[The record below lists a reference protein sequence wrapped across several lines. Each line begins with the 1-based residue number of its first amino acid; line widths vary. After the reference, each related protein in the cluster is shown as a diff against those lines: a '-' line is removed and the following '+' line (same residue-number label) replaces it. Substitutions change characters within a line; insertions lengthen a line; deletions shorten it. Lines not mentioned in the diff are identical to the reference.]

1 VSAWAISAPHPQGD
15 STLAHVTAPDRAAAI
30 AVGQEVKT
38 LTGGQALVEMLKRQ
52 GVDTIFALPGV
63 QLDGLFS
70 ALYDARSDFRII
82 HTRHEQATSYMADG
96 YSRST
101 GKIGTCLVVPGP
113 GLMNA
118 MAGLATAYANNSSV
132 LCLSSTIHS
141 TMIEFGRGLLHEVPN
156 QLGMVRS
163 ATKYA
168 ARAMTPQE
176 IPAVFTD
183 VVGHLLSGRPRPVEM
198 EVPPDIL
205 FASGDVSLLPGVAA
219 PERSAGDPDTLSKIA
234 KLLGNAK
241 SPLTIAGGGVIRSE
255 AWRELLA
262 LAEMLQAPVV
272 HTASGKG
279 AVSDRHYLAQGELAE
294 PTLVPKADV
303 ILGVGTRFVKGTGS
317 ALRPFTPEQTL
328 IQIDIDEEEIGRN
341 YANMIGLHADAKA
354 ALAKLVDLTASQNIH
369 RDSREDELTAVKQA
383 ATAQANAVQPQST
396 YALAIRAELPDDG
409 IAIEEKTQ
417 VAYWSDVGF
426 PVYKPRTY
434 ITSGYQGTLGFG
446 FTTALGVKVGNPDVP
461 VVSINGDGGFG
472 FTLNELSTAVQHNIA
487 AVTIVFNDNAYG
499 NVKRIQQED
508 LGGKVIASDLL
519 NPDYMKLGDAFGI
532 RTYRVETPDA
542 LRTALRESFNANEPT
557 LIEVPVGP
565 MPNHWKVLGLR

>member
-1 VSAWAISAPHPQGD
+1 MWTPQLRGD
-15 STLAHVTAPDRAAAI
+15 LTLAHVTAPDRAAAT
-30 AVGQEVKT
+30 AEGQEIRT

-52 GVDTIFALPGV
+52 GIDTIFALPGV

-70 ALYDARSDFRII
+70 ALYDARSDIRIV
-82 HTRHEQATSYMADG
+82 HTRHEQATAYMADG

-141 TMIEFGRGLLHEVPN
+141 TMIDFGRGLLHEVPN

-163 ATKYA
+163 ATKHA
-168 ARAMTPQE
+168 ARAMTPE
-176 IPAVFTD
+176 EVPAVFAE
-183 VVGHLLSGRPRPVEM
+183 VVGQLLSGRPRPVEM

-205 FASGDVSLLPGVAA
+205 FASGDVSLLPAVPR
-219 PERSAGDPDTLSKIA
+219 PERSAGDPDSLLKIA
-234 KLLGNAK
+234 KLLGHAQ
-241 SPLTIAGGGVIRSE
+241 SPLIIAGGGVIHSE
-255 AWRELLA
+255 AWSELLA

-272 HTASGKG
+272 MTANGKG
-279 AVSDRHYLAQGELAE
+279 AISDRHYLAQGEFSE
-294 PTLVPKADV
+294 PALVPQADV

-317 ALRPFTPEQTL
+317 ALRPYSPEQTL

-341 YANMIGLHADAKA
+341 YANVIGLHADAKA
-354 ALAKLVDLTASQNIH
+354 ALAELVNVTASHNIN
-369 RDSREDELTAVKQA
+369 RESREDELRAVKQA
-383 ATAQANAVQPQST
+383 ATDRANSVQPQST
-396 YALAIRAELPDDG
+396 YALAIRAELPDEG
-409 IAIEEKTQ
+409 IVIEEKTQ

-446 FTTALGVKVGNPDVP
+446 FTTSLGAKVGNPEAP
-461 VVSINGDGGFG
+461 VVSVNGDGGFG
-472 FTLNELSTAVQHNIA
+472 FTLNELSTAVQHNIG

-499 NVKRIQQED
+499 NVKRIQQDD

-519 NPDYMKLGDAFGI
+519 NPDFVKLGDAFGI

-542 LRTALRESFNANEPT
+542 LRTALRESFKANEPT

>member
-1 VSAWAISAPHPQGD
+1 MA
-15 STLAHVTAPDRAAAI
+15 LAEGHEMR
-30 AVGQEVKT
+30 T

-52 GVDTIFALPGV
+52 GIDTIFGLPGV

-70 ALYDARSDFRII
+70 ALYDAKNDIRII
-82 HTRHEQATSYMADG
+82 HTRHEQATAYMADG
-96 YSRST
+96 YARST

-118 MAGLATAYANNSSV
+118 MAGLATAYANNSTV
-132 LCLSSTIHS
+132 LCLTSTIQS
-141 TMIEFGRGLLHEVPN
+141 NMIEFGRGLLHEIPN

-168 ARAMTPQE
+168 ARAMTPHE
-176 IPAVFTD
+176 VPAVFAD
-183 VVGHLLSGRPRPVEM
+183 VIGQLLSGRPRPVEM
-198 EVPPDIL
+198 EVPPDIF
-205 FASGDVSLLPGVAA
+205 FASGDVPLTPAVAA
-219 PERSAGDPDTLSKIA
+219 AERSAGDPDRLAKIA

-241 SPLTIAGGGVIRSE
+241 SPLIIAGGGVIRSE
-255 AWRELLA
+255 ASQELPL

-272 HTASGKG
+272 MTANGKG

-294 PTLVPKADV
+294 PELIPQADV

-317 ALRPFTPEQTL
+317 SLRPYSPEQTL

-341 YANMIGLHADAKA
+341 YANVIGLHADAKA
-354 ALAKLVDLTASQNIH
+354 ALSELVDLTASHNIH
-369 RDSREDELTAVKQA
+369 RDSREEELLAVKRA
-383 ATAQANAVQPQST
+383 ATERANSVQPQST
-396 YALAIRAELPDDG
+396 YALAIRAELPDEG

-426 PVYKPRTY
+426 PVFKPRTY

-446 FTTALGVKVGNPDVP
+446 FTTALGAKVGNPDIP

-472 FTLNELSTAVQHNIA
+472 FTLNELSTAVQHNIG

-499 NVKRIQQED
+499 NVKRIQQDD

-519 NPDYMKLGDAFGI
+519 NPDFLKLGDAFGI
-532 RTYRVETPDA
+532 RTYRVETPES
-542 LRTALRESFNANEPT
+542 LRSVLRESFKANEPT

-565 MPNHWKVLGLR
+565 MPNHWKKLGLR